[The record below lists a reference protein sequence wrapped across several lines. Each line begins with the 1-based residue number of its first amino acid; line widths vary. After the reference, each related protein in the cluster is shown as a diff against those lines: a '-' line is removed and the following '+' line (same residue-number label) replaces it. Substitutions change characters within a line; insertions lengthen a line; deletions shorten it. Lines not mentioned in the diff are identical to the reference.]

1 MDEMYSVKMRANQ
14 ICGGKDVHISG
25 AERIIGKGDIDTCC
39 GMLLKRAV
47 YHSKGE
53 PDFINIKVEKIDEKD
68 IEYIDALPVT
78 TYEVSTADEGL
89 LKLEELMREA
99 GIAKSS
105 EIAGMMKLTYG
116 MRGAMLVDIRTLDR
130 LEPDRERGVR
140 VTYMDGIAGAAGVAG
155 MKGNETGK
163 NHFREALVLATKV
176 AACPNIV
183 GELCISD
190 DPDYVTGYFASR
202 NTGYC
207 RITRLKEP
215 GDSCGGRIF
224 LYDGERSDVGECIRF
239 LEKQKVL
246 VRMDSFGQDKEV
258 F

>member
-1 MDEMYSVKMRANQ
+1 MNEMYSVKMRANKS
-14 ICGGKDVHISG
+14 CDGKEIHISG
-25 AERIIGKGDIDTCC
+25 AERIIEKGDIDTCC
-39 GMLLKRAV
+39 SMLLKRAV

-53 PDFINIKVEKIDEKD
+53 PDFINIKVEKIKERD

-78 TYEVSTADEGL
+78 TYETASAGEGL
-89 LKLEELMREA
+89 LRLEELMGEA
-99 GIAKSS
+99 GIDGASK
-105 EIAGMMKLTYG
+105 IAGMMKLTYG
-116 MRGAMLVDIRTLDR
+116 MRGAMVLDVRTLDR
-130 LEPDRERGVR
+130 LEPDRDRGVR
-140 VTYMDGIAGAAGVAG
+140 VTYMDGIADGAGIAGRAE
-155 MKGNETGK
+155 NETGK

-202 NTGYC
+202 KTGYC
-207 RITRLKEP
+207 RITRLKEL

-224 LYDGERSDVGECIRF
+224 LYDGERSDVGECIRY

-246 VRMDSFGQDKEV
+246 VRMDK
-258 F
+258 

>member
-1 MDEMYSVKMRANQ
+1 MDEMYSVKMRANKS
-14 ICGGKDVHISG
+14 CDGKGIHISG
-25 AERIIGKGDIDTCC
+25 AERIIGKDDIDTCC
-39 GMLLKRAV
+39 SMLLKRAL

-53 PDFINIKVEKIDEKD
+53 PDFINIKVEKINEND

-78 TYEVSTADEGL
+78 TYETASAGEGL
-89 LKLEELMREA
+89 LKLEELMGEA
-99 GIAKSS
+99 GIDGASK
-105 EIAGMMKLTYG
+105 IAGMMKLTYG
-116 MRGAMLVDIRTLDR
+116 MRGAMVLDVRTLDR
-130 LEPDRERGVR
+130 LEPDRDRGVR
-140 VTYMDGIAGAAGVAG
+140 VTYMDSADGIAG
-155 MKGNETGK
+155 NETKK

-202 NTGYC
+202 KTGYC
-207 RITRLKEP
+207 RVTRLKEL

-224 LYDGERSDVGECIRF
+224 LYDGERSDVGECIRY

-246 VRMDSFGQDKEV
+246 VRMDK
-258 F
+258 